1 MSVIMTELL
10 VIALLILLNGLL
22 SMSEMALV
30 SARRAHLRARA
41 EDGEAGARTAL
52 ELAQQPT
59 RFLST
64 VQIGITAVSLLTGVF
79 AGANVAAQVGGVLAR
94 VPFLAPYSAAI
105 GLGVVVAGITFVSL
119 VLGELVP
126 KRIALAN
133 PERIATVV
141 AGPLRTLSEL
151 TAPLVAVLTG
161 ATDFMVRLL
170 RVRSRQDTGVTEED
184 IRLVLA
190 EGVRAG
196 IVHQPGREV
205 VESLL
210 DLRDRRIVALMTPRP
225 RIAWLDIDDP
235 PEVHLEV
242 LRRAPHGHYPVCR
255 DELDDVVGILAL
267 RDVLPALAAGERPEL
282 RSVLRPPLFV
292 PEQAEAFRALE
303 LFKPGGSHVAL
314 VIDENG
320 GVSGLLTP
328 TDVLEAL
335 LGELAAPAGGGRD
348 DAVRRPDGSWL
359 LDGLMPID
367 ELPKLFDGSEVDEKD
382 WREVQTLGGLAMEQ
396 LGRVPRAGDTF
407 AWHGLSFEVV
417 DMDGRRVDSLLVRSG
432 AADPDKPARGNAAG
446 SSET

>member
-1 MSVIMTELL
+1 MSATTNELL

-30 SARRAHLRARA
+30 SARRARLRARA
-41 EDGEAGARTAL
+41 EEGDAGARTAL

-79 AGANVAAQVGGVLAR
+79 AGANVAAQVGAVLAR

-105 GLGVVVAGITFVSL
+105 GLVLVVAAITFVSL

-133 PERIATVV
+133 PERIATL
-141 AGPLRTLSEL
+141 AARPLRTLSAL
-151 TAPLVAVLTG
+151 TAPLVTLLTG
-161 ATDFMVRLL
+161 ATDFVVHLL
-170 RVRSRQDTGVTEED
+170 RVRSRQDPGVTEED

-190 EGVRAG
+190 EGARAG
-196 IVHQPGREV
+196 LVRQQGREV

-210 DLRDRRIVALMTPRP
+210 ELRDRRIASLMTPRP
-225 RIAWLDIDDP
+225 WIAWLDIDDP
-235 PEVHLEV
+235 PEVHLAE

-255 DELDDVVGILAL
+255 GELDDVVGILAL
-267 RDVLPALAAGERPEL
+267 RDVLPALATGQRPEL
-282 RSVLRPPLFV
+282 RSLLRPPLFV
-292 PEQAEAFRALE
+292 PEQAEAFQALE
-303 LFKPGGSHVAL
+303 LFKPGGAHVAL
-314 VIDENG
+314 AIDENG

-335 LGELAAPAGGGRD
+335 LGELAGRGRD
-348 DAVRRPDGSWL
+348 NAVRRPDGSWL
-359 LDGLMPID
+359 LDGLMRID
-367 ELPKLFDGSEVDEKD
+367 ELADLFDGSEVGEKD

-396 LGRVPRAGDTF
+396 LGRVPRAGDIF
-407 AWHGLSFEVV
+407 AWHGLRFEVV
-417 DMDGRRVDSLLVRSG
+417 DMDGRRVDKLLVRS
-432 AADPDKPARGNAAG
+432 AEAEPDAPAPSNPAG
-446 SSET
+446 SSDT

>member
-41 EDGEAGARTAL
+41 EDGDAGARTAL

-151 TAPLVAVLTG
+151 TAPLVADGTTPCVARTG
-161 ATDFMVRLL
+161 
-170 RVRSRQDTGVTEED
+170 
-184 IRLVLA
+184 
-190 EGVRAG
+190 
-196 IVHQPGREV
+196 
-205 VESLL
+205 
-210 DLRDRRIVALMTPRP
+210 
-225 RIAWLDIDDP
+225 
-235 PEVHLEV
+235 
-242 LRRAPHGHYPVCR
+242 
-255 DELDDVVGILAL
+255 
-267 RDVLPALAAGERPEL
+267 
-282 RSVLRPPLFV
+282 
-292 PEQAEAFRALE
+292 
-303 LFKPGGSHVAL
+303 
-314 VIDENG
+314 
-320 GVSGLLTP
+320 
-328 TDVLEAL
+328 
-335 LGELAAPAGGGRD
+335 
-348 DAVRRPDGSWL
+348 
-359 LDGLMPID
+359 
-367 ELPKLFDGSEVDEKD
+367 
-382 WREVQTLGGLAMEQ
+382 
-396 LGRVPRAGDTF
+396 
-407 AWHGLSFEVV
+407 
-417 DMDGRRVDSLLVRSG
+417 
-432 AADPDKPARGNAAG
+432 RGCW
-446 SSET
+446 TV